1 VVNTVRVTGMAWCTA
16 LGATLEDVWQQ
27 LLDGATGIRDV
38 PSALRLRNTLA
49 ASVTGLPEPL
59 ADRQVALAE
68 ATVRAALADAGLP
81 AEGALLVAGTSH
93 GAHLDDEHAGS
104 LDRWAADTAERV
116 GMTAAPVSISTACS
130 SGSDA
135 IMVGA
140 QLIRAGM
147 AAVCVC
153 GGADVL
159 TDVKR
164 LGHTA
169 LGTMSTTSL
178 RAFHPDGDGTLLG
191 EGAAFL
197 VLESADSAARRGVT
211 GHAVFRGAGSSNDA
225 SGITA
230 PDPSGD
236 GLLLAVRRC
245 LADGGADLAD
255 VTVVNA
261 HGSGTPTND
270 TVEAHAYS
278 RLFADGPRPAVFATK
293 GAFGHTL
300 GATGAIEAIATVLAL
315 RDRTVPPVV
324 GLTDQPTSLPL
335 PVPVGAPTPI
345 KSGIGLSV
353 TLGFGGFNTCV
364 AFEAANPDA

>member
-1 VVNTVRVTGMAWCTA
+1 MSTVRVTGMAWCTA
-16 LGATLEDVWQQ
+16 LGDSLDGVWHQ

-38 PSALRLRNTLA
+38 PSGLRLRSTLA
-49 ASVTGLPEPL
+49 AAVDGLPEPL
-59 ADRQVALAE
+59 TERQVALAG

-81 AEGALLVAGTSH
+81 PAAALLVAGTSH

-104 LDRWAADTAERV
+104 LDLWATDTAARL
-116 GMTAAPVSISTACS
+116 GMTAPPVSISTACS

-140 QLIRAGM
+140 QLIRAG
-147 AAVCVC
+147 AADVCVC

-164 LGHTA
+164 LGHSA

-178 RAFHPDGDGTLLG
+178 RTFHPDGDGTLLG

-197 VLESADSAARRGVT
+197 VLESEESAARRGVA
-211 GHAVFRGAGSSNDA
+211 GHAVFVGAGSSNDA
-225 SGITA
+225 SGMTA

-245 LADGGADLAD
+245 LADGDADLAE

-300 GATGAIEAIATVLAL
+300 GATGAIEAVATVLAL
-315 RDRTVPPVV
+315 RDRVVPPVF
-324 GLTDQPTSLPL
+324 GLTDQPPSLPL
-335 PVPVGAPTPI
+335 PVPFGGPMPV
-345 KSGIGLSV
+345 KSGVGLSL
-353 TLGFGGFNTCV
+353 TLGFGGFNTCL
-364 AFEAANPDA
+364 AFEAAHPDA